1 MMLQHGFTKNIKLAA
16 TLFMFFTAFILTS
29 CDSKDKKIE
38 RPSFQ
43 PVLGMQFIEVRR
55 AFDNG
60 LAFNEYGFQQEPA
73 WKLYFLSE
81 DSVMIYSPFEKKYY
95 HYPIYHD
102 HDSVFNIAREWLR
115 LKKLTKDS
123 LTFQLLSVDRKEV
136 SRERSNVTMKF
147 YSHRYL
153 SDVLKKDP
161 VLLRRPNRNDTLF
174 IKSLVSRA
182 NRNPKNPD
190 SAFAARQPVQLIS
203 TIKEIEVVKEGLQYD
218 PHNLLSISSAD
229 TYLKPEYSINI
240 NKAYKDFSHTFTAL
254 VDQHGKLQVDT
265 FWTSAEFTASR
276 RKVLEGIV
284 DVYLQRFLKVI
295 PGSTLGLPHTSQIT
309 LYVKGKK

>member
-1 MMLQHGFTKNIKLAA
+1 
-16 TLFMFFTAFILTS
+16 
-29 CDSKDKKIE
+29 
-38 RPSFQ
+38 
-43 PVLGMQFIEVRR
+43 MQFIEVRR
-55 AFDNG
+55 EFDNG
-60 LAFNEYGFQQEPA
+60 LAFNKYGFQQEPA

-115 LKKLTKDS
+115 LKELTTDS

-136 SRERSNVTMKF
+136 SRERSNVIMKF

-153 SDVLKKDP
+153 SEVLKKDP
-161 VLLRRPNRNDTLF
+161 VQLRRPNRTDTLF

-182 NRNPKNPD
+182 NRNPLNPD

-203 TIKEIEVVKEGLQYD
+203 TIKEIVVTKEGLPYD
-218 PHNLLSISSAD
+218 PYNLLNISSAD
-229 TYLKPEYSINI
+229 TYMKPEYSVNI
-240 NKAYKDFSHTFTAL
+240 SKAYKDFSHTFTAL

-265 FWTSAEFTASR
+265 FWTSPEFTDSR

-295 PGSTLGLPHTSQIT
+295 PGQTLGFPHTSQIT
-309 LYVKGKK
+309 LYIKGNK

>member
-1 MMLQHGFTKNIKLAA
+1 MFLYSYIKHIKFTSALFIILTVLVFTSCNRTETKN
-16 TLFMFFTAFILTS
+16 
-29 CDSKDKKIE
+29 E
-38 RPSFQ
+38 RPSFK

-55 AFDNG
+55 EFDNG
-60 LAFNEYGFQQEPA
+60 LAFNQYGFQQEPA

-115 LKKLTKDS
+115 LKYLNKDS
-123 LTFQLLSVDRKEV
+123 LTFQLLSVDRKEI

-153 SDVLKKDP
+153 FDVLKKDP
-161 VLLRRPNRNDTLF
+161 VQLRRPNHTDTLF

-182 NRNPKNPD
+182 NRNPSNPD

-203 TIKEIEVVKEGLQYD
+203 TIKEIKVTKEGLQYD
-218 PHNLLSISSAD
+218 PYNLLNISSAD
-229 TYLKPEYSINI
+229 TYMKPEYSISI
-240 NKAYKDFSHTFTAL
+240 SKAYKDFSYTFTAL
-254 VDQHGKLQVDT
+254 VDQYGKLHVDT
-265 FWTSAEFTASR
+265 FLTSPEFTVSR

-284 DVYLQRFLKVI
+284 NVYLQRFLKVI
-295 PGSTLGLPHTSQIT
+295 PGQTLGLPHTSQIT
-309 LYVKGKK
+309 LYVKGKR